1 MALRISTSHNRRA
14 GGLTGEASQP
24 GALMQRNRGNLGKVF
39 DAAAGAKPGEPAA
52 LMGLRRFL
60 QFLSDTAV
68 VPRLLAPAEVAA
80 NVVSDATTGQRAR
93 DGWKLS
99 FNEFIGRTCLV
110 AELAFR
116 QRHNSDEARQC
127 ALLEYLAPSIQMI
140 YGVTLELHLP
150 TVANARAS
158 VYKPSSNDDRAE
170 LLSSPQSSS
179 SLRVSS
185 AGQAESLVRK
195 LQRRLVDAER
205 QLRSELK
212 AREATEEELTRL
224 RTQSVSSRQK
234 EQVLRALSPRGLHG
248 HKHGRAVLG
257 VLAVGIIARS
267 RVNATAGWFQL
278 WIARV
283 REAEMQ
289 RIVIVDR
296 QRADTA
302 VQEAEEALTTLT
314 FREER
319 RQDRSHAVPAEVH
332 SCNCGPS
339 RSQAGPSELA
349 ISAAKAE
356 TEAWHRRA
364 EGETKARVI
373 AERER
378 NEERDALRNALASL
392 ETEAT
397 RAEQAERKAQ
407 KAVADCALLEK
418 QLHVEVESKARR
430 EVEAA
435 RQLAAAHES
444 ARASHSHVVA
454 ALQNVAAE
462 LREEL
467 RSSELEVERQFG
479 VCNRIAAQSGRR
491 WWMWRTFSRWQT
503 LAFICEA
510 KAVASQ
516 QKVLLVAV
524 LLHQHRRAQL
534 RRRAFGAWSSR
545 VRDFSL

>member
-1 MALRISTSHNRRA
+1 M
-14 GGLTGEASQP
+14 
-24 GALMQRNRGNLGKVF
+24 
-39 DAAAGAKPGEPAA
+39 
-52 LMGLRRFL
+52 
-60 QFLSDTAV
+60 
-68 VPRLLAPAEVAA
+68 
-80 NVVSDATTGQRAR
+80 
-93 DGWKLS
+93 
-99 FNEFIGRTCLV
+99 
-110 AELAFR
+110 
-116 QRHNSDEARQC
+116 
-127 ALLEYLAPSIQMI
+127 
-140 YGVTLELHLP
+140 
-150 TVANARAS
+150 
-158 VYKPSSNDDRAE
+158 
-170 LLSSPQSSS
+170 
-179 SLRVSS
+179 
-185 AGQAESLVRK
+185 
-195 LQRRLVDAER
+195 
-205 QLRSELK
+205 
-212 AREATEEELTRL
+212 
-224 RTQSVSSRQK
+224 
-234 EQVLRALSPRGLHG
+234 
-248 HKHGRAVLG
+248 
-257 VLAVGIIARS
+257 
-267 RVNATAGWFQL
+267 
-278 WIARV
+278 
-283 REAEMQ
+283 
-289 RIVIVDR
+289 
-296 QRADTA
+296 
-302 VQEAEEALTTLT
+302 
-314 FREER
+314 
-319 RQDRSHAVPAEVH
+319 H

-349 ISAAKAE
+349 ISAAKEE
-356 TEAWHRRA
+356 TEAWYRRA

-378 NEERDALRNALASL
+378 NKERDALRNALASL

-435 RQLAAAHES
+435 RQLATAHES

-503 LAFICEA
+503 LVFICEA

-516 QKVLLVAV
+516 QKVLLVTV